1 MFSVTI
7 RTNPTAMLEFAPM
20 EQLDYLLI
28 GHITC
33 DLLPDG
39 EIVGG
44 TVAYSG
50 RVAKALGYK
59 TAVLTSCHPSYH
71 GLSALDGMEVEVIPS
86 ENTSTFENV
95 YTTNGR
101 IQTLHHVAKKIT
113 AADVPVKWPDPAI
126 VHLAPLTNEVDPA
139 IIRQFPNSIIGL
151 TPQGW
156 MRQWDE
162 NGRITAKPWQD
173 AAKYIP
179 FADVVILSQEDLLTP
194 NMVFDYWDWS
204 NILVITCGP
213 KGAIV
218 FQEDRAEWIP
228 TIEVQEVEATG
239 AGDVFAAAYLFRYHQ
254 TKDPIEAARF
264 ANIIASYSVTQTGVD
279 NIEEIIREKYK
290 TYG

>member
-1 MFSVTI
+1 
-7 RTNPTAMLEFAPM
+7 MLKFAPM
-20 EQLDYLLI
+20 GQLDYLLI

-44 TVAYSG
+44 TVSYSG

-71 GLSALDGMEVEVIPS
+71 GLSALDGMEVEVVPS
-86 ENTSTFENV
+86 ESTSTFENV

-101 IQTLHHVAKKIT
+101 IQTLHHVAQKIT
-113 AADVPVKWPDPAI
+113 AADVPAKWQDPAI
-126 VHLAPLTNEVDPA
+126 VHLAPLTDEVDPA
-139 IIRQFPNSIIGL
+139 IIHQFPNSIIGL

-162 NGRITAKPWQD
+162 NGRITPKLWQD
-173 AAKYIP
+173 AHKYIP
-179 FADVVILSQEDLLTP
+179 HADVVILSQEDLLTP
-194 NMVFDYWDWS
+194 SMVFDYWDWS
-204 NILVITCGP
+204 GILVLTGGS

-218 FQEDRAEWIP
+218 FHEDRAKRIP
-228 TIEVQEVEATG
+228 TIDVQEVDTTG
-239 AGDVFAAAYLFRYHQ
+239 AGDIFATAYLIRYQQ
-254 TKDPIEAARF
+254 TRDPIESARF
-264 ANIIASYSVTQTGVD
+264 ANIMAAYSVTQSGLD
-279 NIEEIIREKYK
+279 NIEKIIREKYK